1 MWFYLMKHLCKPY
14 RHVCR
19 SWAHLGGSWE
29 TEMLENAASCSLC
42 LQTWSYVELQVLE
55 TWRNT
60 VRVCCIQ
67 RIHLYGVHT
76 SLFVW
81 ISFVFFS
88 DISKINEGIG
98 EKIAM
103 FFQAV
108 ATFFTGFIVGF
119 TKGWKLTLVILAL
132 SPVLGF
138 SSALWAKVGKKWD
151 FS

>member
-1 MWFYLMKHLCKPY
+1 MKKYCQSVLYP
-14 RHVCR
+14 
-19 SWAHLGGSWE
+19 
-29 TEMLENAASCSLC
+29 ENSFIWCPHFLIC
-42 LQTWSYVELQVLE
+42 L
-55 TWRNT
+55 NII
-60 VRVCCIQ
+60 C
-67 RIHLYGVHT
+67 
-76 SLFVW
+76 
-81 ISFVFFS
+81 FFS

>member
-1 MWFYLMKHLCKPY
+1 MLFYLIKHLWKPHC
-14 RHVCR
+14 HVDR

-29 TEMLENAASCSLC
+29 RDVGECCSMLSVAANLELCWTEDVRNMKKYRQSVLYPENSFIWCPHFLIC
-42 LQTWSYVELQVLE
+42 L
-55 TWRNT
+55 NII
-60 VRVCCIQ
+60 C
-67 RIHLYGVHT
+67 
-76 SLFVW
+76 
-81 ISFVFFS
+81 FFS

-138 SSALWAKVGKKWD
+138 SSALWAKVGKKWE
-151 FS
+151 FY